1 MVCRTYVNVDADEP
15 VDVVV
20 VCDLLQLLKL
30 IFFVVWHDFFEGEV
44 LEVEDIWKFKPSID
58 FVIL

>member
-1 MVCRTYVNVDADEP
+1 MDVDTNEP

-20 VCDLLQLLKL
+20 VMDLLQVLKF
-30 IFFVVWHDFFEGEV
+30 IFFIVLHDLFEGEV
-44 LEVEDIWKFKPSID
+44 LEVEDIWKFEARIY